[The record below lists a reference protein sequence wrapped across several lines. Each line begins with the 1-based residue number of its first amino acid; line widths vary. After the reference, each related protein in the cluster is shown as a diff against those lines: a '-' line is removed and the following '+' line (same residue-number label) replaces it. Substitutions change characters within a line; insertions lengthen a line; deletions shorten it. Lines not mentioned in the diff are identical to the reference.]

1 MNAAILRVVPP
12 YSDHELGNLSASKIT
27 NDRTAG
33 SLDDVSPCPV
43 LPDMKIP
50 LDKRSSGIKQ
60 NILSYRLYAADA
72 RSVFGLLMFFTH
84 LILAINGT
92 VGGYRR

>member
-1 MNAAILRVVPP
+1 
-12 YSDHELGNLSASKIT
+12 
-27 NDRTAG
+27 
-33 SLDDVSPCPV
+33 
-43 LPDMKIP
+43 MKIP